1 MLRQSIP
8 WDLTRRAHQVS
19 PHELVMGG
27 ISHVGSQNPD
37 ITVST
42 WVEHR
47 GSSHNSKR
55 AQFSPPHLEIR
66 VHLPALLVKES
77 RASRRTSRGAGLNL
91 KMERNSKGRATI
103 TKEPHVS
110 IHSRETWFPC
120 NDSTDMP
127 SINSKHDGRC
137 DSPVAP
143 WEKAIDPYVN
153 STGSLTLLFQLE
165 RKADLHVSTPDEAWL
180 PCGTP

>member
-8 WDLTRRAHQVS
+8 WDLTRHAHQVS
-19 PHELVMGG
+19 PHELLMGG
-27 ISHVGSQNPD
+27 ISHIGSRNPNK
-37 ITVST
+37 TL
-42 WVEHR
+42 HLR
-47 GSSHNSKR
+47 GTPRVPPQLKKSPLFPSSSRDEGPFTCFIGKGILGFPSHLKR
-55 AQFSPPHLEIR
+55 
-66 VHLPALLVKES
+66 
-77 RASRRTSRGAGLNL
+77 RRSQL
-91 KMERNSKGRATI
+91 KIERNSRGHATI

-120 NDSTDMP
+120 NDSTVMP

-143 WEKAIDPYVN
+143 REKAIDPYVN
-153 STGSLTLLFQLE
+153 STGSLALLLQLE
-165 RKADLHVSTPDEAWL
+165 RKADLHVSIQDEAWF